1 MNFKDRLSFAYK
13 ALTAQNLGQS
23 ISGQVLRN
31 YQADQS
37 FSPSRQLVGI
47 TYKAIDKIGMSL
59 STYEPRV
66 IQLGGDIYV
75 NHPLYNLFDNPNP
88 IQKTSTDFIHLYAM
102 LFEIYGETF
111 WYLVKG
117 EMTNKIKEIY
127 LLNPAQIEL
136 VIDNGELVGYMLHKN
151 NGEQVPLSLDEI
163 HHDKRPNPFN
173 EWRGMSVM
181 EKASTYI
188 DTEINTARFTL
199 NYIKNNASPSGIVSL
214 PNMDREAFRQFAQQ
228 WREGYEGPE
237 NAGKTAFIRNG
248 QADFKAVGAT
258 LKDIDQE
265 ITRKMAKDDVLM
277 MLEVPKEILGMTND
291 SGFGRSTIEAFSYIY
306 NKETIEPLMNRLDN
320 IYEAIW
326 VKQKGEIIEVE
337 HESPVPEDKTF
348 EHQVHKDLINIAIT
362 VNEVR
367 EELGYP
373 PIEGGDDL
381 PTTTG
386 TVAPTDPNEE
396 KAYKK
401 KIIFKKAKSKNEIEK
416 LMIQKKE
423 DFRVKLM
430 NTNEKYAK
438 KIKRIISYFAT
449 AQENSVID
457 KINASSKAYEDW
469 LYNVKEDSEELA
481 LLLLPVVLE
490 LIQEQSVEVAN
501 FITGEALEITPQ
513 VRKVVEVEMKQ
524 IAGVYNTDTL
534 KALEK
539 TITEGQTN
547 NESLVKI
554 KKRVES
560 VYQEA
565 KGYRAERIAKTEA
578 NLSGNR
584 TAELIYSQNGYSYVE
599 WYANP
604 NACDFCEM
612 YAGKKKEI
620 GKDFINIGDII
631 STDKGDT
638 MRIEYR
644 GIDVPP
650 LHPNCA
656 CSIVPSG
663 EPAGA

>member
-1 MNFKDRLSFAYK
+1 MCKKICQDDQDVMTLISTLVDR
-13 ALTAQNLGQS
+13 GG
-23 ISGQVLRN
+23 SGIYGDYLRHH
-31 YQADQS
+31 
-37 FSPSRQLVGI
+37 
-47 TYKAIDKIGMSL
+47 KWKIDL
-59 STYEPRV
+59 
-66 IQLGGDIYV
+66 
-75 NHPLYNLFDNPNP
+75 NLFDNPNP